1 MGVLKK
7 LYCITS
13 DPAGRAAYGLTF
25 DVAYDATS
33 PYAYEMILYKTNDY
47 PASPITANLTWSV
60 VSRIYHG
67 AVIKDESGSDVL
79 LRKFSCTVDALGVFT
94 LFSRH
99 WTSSKY
105 DQNPKLP
112 HVIRYDPNGTM
123 ENKGGYTGVGA
134 WSMITVPTEHGWS
147 SYFERAVSGY
157 VSAPGG
163 GSVLVVAY
171 VTRDGETVGVASVD
185 EQAKTLSPMS
195 NWSMNRTTHGY
206 PNQIAIGNNRLY
218 TYAYRNII
226 HTYQAFLTSFP
237 LTPGT
242 LSPQPQDKIYD
253 TSTVFYDR
261 PIDSETNIMYAKD
274 GNLTLIH
281 VRSVSKDSSIQFLPS
296 AIYTFIDSPTTVTV
310 GKPQNFTARFPSPIG
325 SFAPLGNGTISPPNT
340 SQRLFF
346 ALVTSYDDMYAFG
359 DDGTGW
365 KTVKALQ
372 QVNVTDSVGINP
384 NPTAPQNGGGG
395 SGSGGESTGA
405 IVGVVVGIIVLGG
418 ILYLF
423 ISRNGKNK
431 TKANEAIGPFTK
443 SNLEPRHNG
452 GPNYY
457 NPGFTPGQHHQLQ
470 QHATPTSHLPMAP
483 ITPLSQ
489 EQHHQTYQD
498 HMHALQ
504 FSSHPRPNVV
514 TTAYSTDPATSNPPI
529 PYPGWSGA
537 PQAAWQPTPFVPPAQ
552 PATSTEASSLSASP
566 IATEYGQSSQDLH
579 VSSTPMS
586 SSPPSI
592 PRSTKPS
599 PEIGSPHN

>member
-1 MGVLKK
+1 M
-7 LYCITS
+7 
-13 DPAGRAAYGLTF
+13 
-25 DVAYDATS
+25 
-33 PYAYEMILYKTNDY
+33 
-47 PASPITANLTWSV
+47 
-60 VSRIYHG
+60 
-67 AVIKDESGSDVL
+67 
-79 LRKFSCTVDALGVFT
+79 
-94 LFSRH
+94 
-99 WTSSKY
+99 
-105 DQNPKLP
+105 
-112 HVIRYDPNGTM
+112 
-123 ENKGGYTGVGA
+123 
-134 WSMITVPTEHGWS
+134 
-147 SYFERAVSGY
+147 
-157 VSAPGG
+157 
-163 GSVLVVAY
+163 
-171 VTRDGETVGVASVD
+171 
-185 EQAKTLSPMS
+185 
-195 NWSMNRTTHGY
+195 
-206 PNQIAIGNNRLY
+206 
-218 TYAYRNII
+218 

-237 LTPGT
+237 LIPGA

-253 TSTVFYDR
+253 ASTVFYDR
-261 PIDSETNIMYAKD
+261 YDSQTNIMYAKD

-281 VRSVSKDSSIQFLPS
+281 VRDISKDSSIQFLPS

-325 SFAPLGNGTISPPNT
+325 SFAPLGNGTIGPPNT

-346 ALVTSYDDMYAFG
+346 ALLTSYDDMYAFG

-384 NPTAPQNGGGG
+384 NPTSPQNGGGG

-431 TKANEAIGPFTK
+431 TKANEAIGPLTT

-457 NPGFTPGQHHQLQ
+457 NPSFTPGQNHQLQ

-489 EQHHQTYQD
+489 EQQHQTYQD
-498 HMHALQ
+498 HMQALQ

-514 TTAYSTDPATSNPPI
+514 TTAYSTDPATSSPSI

-566 IATEYGQSSQDLH
+566 IATEYGQSSQDSH

-599 PEIGSPHN
+599 PEFGAPHALVPSQIIHTSEKKKRRSI